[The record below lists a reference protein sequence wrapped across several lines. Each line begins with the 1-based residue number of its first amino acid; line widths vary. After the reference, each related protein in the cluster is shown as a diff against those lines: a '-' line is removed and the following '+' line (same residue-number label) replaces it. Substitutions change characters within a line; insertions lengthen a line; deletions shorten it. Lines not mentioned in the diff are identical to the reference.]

1 MSVKAQKPKEMGVT
15 MTLEEPE
22 KIARGQVV
30 AGNSGNL
37 YREPGN
43 PFFKKGHPGG
53 GRPKGARQVLSEA
66 FLKDVKNAWEEH
78 GIEVIHRCIKEC
90 PKAFLTTVA
99 GLLPKEIT
107 GENGGPI
114 EVNNGALDALM
125 RKLGALAD
133 KDLQYEA
140 ELELKAREE
149 APKLLPQPPK
159 PGRDSRQ

>member
-1 MSVKAQKPKEMGVT
+1 M
-15 MTLEEPE
+15 
-22 KIARGQVV
+22 
-30 AGNSGNL
+30 
-37 YREPGN
+37 
-43 PFFKKGHPGG
+43 
-53 GRPKGARQVLSEA
+53 
-66 FLKDVKNAWEEH
+66 KDAWDTH

-90 PKAFLTTVA
+90 PKVFLTTVA
-99 GLLPKEIT
+99 SLLPKEIT

-140 ELELKAREE
+140 ELELKARED
-149 APKLLPQPPK
+149 APLSLPQPPK